1 MASQRKIEMHW
12 VCSSC
17 GTRNL
22 GRHKKCQHCGDP
34 KDASEPWLMPEDP
47 GRAPSVTDPA
57 LLAQAGAGAD
67 WQCGFCGSH
76 QKRLDGRCAHCGAA
90 QSDGARVP
98 EGGARR
104 EHAAAAPVFGAPAGA
119 PAFAS
124 ARSAVRRWR
133 AVPAL
138 VALAVGLPLAGAAVC
153 CVAALVVP
161 PPPPRLEKPAVLAAT
176 LGDQRWQH
184 LVHVERYQI
193 VREDG
198 FAEVRPADAMDVR
211 SLGQRHHHDEQVLDH
226 MRTETYEEQVPYQD
240 TETYTDQE
248 QCGEDCT
255 TTPEHCSESCSPDD
269 NGFATCTTT
278 CSGGG
283 QSCSPRY
290 CSVTRTRSVTRYR
303 AETRTRQVPV
313 YRAEPRYQ
321 EFFEWNAWRWRP
333 ARVIEASGA
342 ASDAPR
348 WPSDEELA
356 PPAPL
361 GEGERERTR
370 REARYS
376 IDLVTAGG
384 VQRYVAR
391 DLSDYQ
397 RVRAHGRWYVS
408 TERGLS
414 LVKPVPAVS
423 EPRGGARAS
432 R

>member
-57 LLAQAGAGAD
+57 LLAQASAGPD

-76 QKRLDGRCAHCGAA
+76 QKRLDGRCAHCGAS
-90 QSDGARVP
+90 QSDGGRVP
-98 EGGARR
+98 TGGARP
-104 EHAAAAPVFGAPAGA
+104 ADGPAVAPPRAPA
-119 PAFAS
+119 
-124 ARSAVRRWR
+124 WR
-133 AVPAL
+133 GGGLRL
-138 VALAVGLPLAGAAVC
+138 VLALALGLPLAGVAL
-153 CVAALVVP
+153 CVLSALLVP
-161 PPPPRLEKPAVLAAT
+161 SPPPRLEKPAVIAAT
-176 LGDQRWQH
+176 LGEQRWQH

-198 FAEVRPADAMDVR
+198 FAEVRPADAMGVR

-303 AETRTRQVPV
+303 AEARTRQVPV

-321 EFFEWNAWRWRP
+321 ELFEWDAWRWRP
-333 ARVIEASGA
+333 ARVVEASGDG
-342 ASDAPR
+342 SEAPR

-356 PPAPL
+356 PPAAL

-370 REARYS
+370 REARYA
-376 IDLVTAGG
+376 IDLVTAAG

-391 DLSDYQ
+391 DLSDYE

-414 LVKPVPAVS
+414 LVKPVPAFS
-423 EPRGGARAS
+423 EPRGDARAS